1 MQADQFQLHADI
13 EDRHWWF
20 CGRRRIVRRLLAEI
34 AAPGIGRRIV
44 DVGCGTGANIASLAD
59 AYACHGIDPSAE
71 GIRLARERF
80 PAVRFTCGL
89 APEAFGPEE
98 RSADVMLAMDVM
110 EHVADDFLFASS
122 LLAVLEPGRHLLV
135 TVPADETLWS
145 PHDVNFGH
153 YRRYSR
159 ARLERVWQGLPVTPV
174 IVSHSMARLLPVV
187 RTVRTVNRW
196 RGRAAGAAGTDFA
209 MPPAWIN
216 RALEDTFA
224 GESDRLVET
233 MRNPGRAYRKGVSLI
248 AILRREP
255 GTIEP
260 RCRPAD
266 VPADGHDPVRALHG
280 A

>member
-1 MQADQFQLHADI
+1 MQSDQFQLHADI
-13 EDRHWWF
+13 ENRHWWF

-34 AAPGIGRRIV
+34 AAPGTGRRIV

-59 AYACHGIDPSAE
+59 AYTCHGIDPSAE

-89 APEAFGPEE
+89 APDAFGPEE
-98 RSADVMLAMDVM
+98 RDADVMLAMDVM
-110 EHVADDFLFASS
+110 EHVADDFSLASS

-153 YRRYSR
+153 YRRYTR
-159 ARLERVWQGLPVTPV
+159 ARLERVWQGLPVTPLL
-174 IVSHSMARLLPVV
+174 VSHYMARLLPVV

-196 RGRAAGAAGTDFA
+196 RGRTAGAAGTDFA

-216 RALEDTFA
+216 RGLEDTFA
-224 GESDRLVET
+224 GEADRLVTT
-233 MRNPGRAYRKGVSLI
+233 MRYPGRAYRRGVSLL
-248 AILRREP
+248 AILRRDP

-260 RCRPAD
+260 RQRPAD